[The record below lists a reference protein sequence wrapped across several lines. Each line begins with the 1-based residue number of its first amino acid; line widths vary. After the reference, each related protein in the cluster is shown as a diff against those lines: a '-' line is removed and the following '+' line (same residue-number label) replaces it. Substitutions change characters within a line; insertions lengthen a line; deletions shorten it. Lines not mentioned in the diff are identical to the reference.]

1 MKSFLPALAL
11 LVFCQL
17 QAAAQISCR
26 LLCFERA
33 KDGTAVLVA
42 AGADGE
48 AVDCPLPLGM
58 PSPPVP
64 LPAKDGVIEFRKSPA
79 DPAPAAVAR
88 VPAGTNRVF
97 ILFVPQGEKG
107 DRLHETVVIED
118 SPKGFPQDGCV
129 VLNLYQR
136 NVRFVIGE
144 HKVMLPPGRT
154 APLARPAER
163 DDFNMSAVVFQFETG
178 ETWRTASESKI
189 RFAEGQRHLFVTF
202 VDPAT
207 KRPRLRSFRIGV

>member
-1 MKSFLPALAL
+1 MKSFLTALAL
-11 LVFCQL
+11 LAFCQL

-33 KDGTAVLVA
+33 KDGTAALVA
-42 AGADGE
+42 AGEDGG

-58 PSPPVP
+58 PSQPVS
-64 LPAKDGVIEFRKSPA
+64 LSAKGGVIEFRKSPA
-79 DPAPAAVAR
+79 DPAPAATAR
-88 VPAGTNRVF
+88 MPAGANRVF
-97 ILFVPQGEKG
+97 ILFLPPAEKE

-118 SPKGFPQDGCV
+118 SPKDFPQDGCV

-144 HKVMLPPGRT
+144 HRIMLPPGKT
-154 APLARPAER
+154 APLARPVER

-178 ETWRTASESKI
+178 ETWRTASESMI

-207 KRPRLRSFRIGV
+207 KRPRLRSFRIGA